1 MHWDEEYRRA
11 DAEMMKLYQKLA
23 GSDPT
28 DKKKLR
34 AAQKAWMAYRDAEA
48 EAVCENWEGG
58 SGQNAAVNSALAIL
72 TRERIRDLKEWF

>member
-1 MHWDEEYRRA
+1 MHWDEEYQRA
-11 DAEMMKLYQKLA
+11 DAEMMKLYQTLV

-34 AAQKAWMAYRDAEA
+34 AAQKAWLAYRDAGA
-48 EAVCENWEGG
+48 DAVREDWEGG
-58 SGQNAAVNSALAIL
+58 SGQNAAANSALAIL